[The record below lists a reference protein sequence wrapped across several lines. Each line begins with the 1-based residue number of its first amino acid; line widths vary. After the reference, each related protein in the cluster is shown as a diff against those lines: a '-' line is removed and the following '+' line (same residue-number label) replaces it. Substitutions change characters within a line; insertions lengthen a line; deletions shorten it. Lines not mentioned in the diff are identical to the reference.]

1 MNSFQNLDTAKAIQ
15 LWMSGTYSFTI
26 LEIAKI
32 ENDII
37 MRSECKLPT
46 FRTELN

>member
-1 MNSFQNLDTAKAIQ
+1 MKWIN
-15 LWMSGTYSFTI
+15 I
-26 LEIAKI
+26 LFVFLVFGCDQQSNKLSTNEIAKI